1 MPKIF
6 TNTSKED
13 FTFSWDSKLYTV
25 KARKSQ
31 AFPDYLAEHAAK
43 HFIDRELIKSGSS
56 NIVDPG
62 QRAKLSEKCLK
73 DIGVETSD
81 PLEEEI
87 ALLNLKVEKK
97 EIKEDVTPEETF
109 EGLEESK

>member
-13 FTFSWDSKLYTV
+13 FSFSWDSKLYTV

-43 HFIDRELIKSGSS
+43 HFVDRELIKSRST
-56 NIVDPG
+56 NIADPG
-62 QRAKLSEKCLK
+62 SRAKIIEKCLK
-73 DIGVETSD
+73 DVGVVAAD

-87 ALLNLKVEKK
+87 ALLNMKTEVK
-97 EIKEDVTPEETF
+97 EAEETF
-109 EGLEESK
+109 EGLEDKKEE